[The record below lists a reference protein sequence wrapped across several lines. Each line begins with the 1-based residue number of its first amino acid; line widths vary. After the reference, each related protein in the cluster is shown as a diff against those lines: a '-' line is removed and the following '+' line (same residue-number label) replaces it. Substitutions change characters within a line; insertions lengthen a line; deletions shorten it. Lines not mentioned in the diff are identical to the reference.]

1 METKKEMKNFD
12 VTGSFIEKGVQK
24 KFAKTVNALNSNNAA
39 EKTLSLFGSK
49 HRIKRKAIAINEVK
63 EAEGQ

>member
-24 KFAKTVNALNSNNAA
+24 KFDKNS
-39 EKTLSLFGSK
+39 ECFELKQRS
-49 HRIKRKAIAINEVK
+49 
-63 EAEGQ
+63 